1 MKISENAK
9 DRAHNAAMQAAAIA
23 ANQAAYDQKYEDFL
37 KHEIIDKI
45 WG

>member
-9 DRAHNAAMQAAAIA
+9 DRAHNAAMQSAAIA
-23 ANQAAYDQKYEDFL
+23 ANKDAYNEKYDDYL

-45 WG
+45 WR